1 MIENKPATKLNWP
14 MVEKTAKIEQVNRD
28 AFANTMF
35 TISNFA
41 NANLEMIFET
51 RKFLNVNFEISN

>member
-1 MIENKPATKLNWP
+1 
-14 MVEKTAKIEQVNRD
+14 MVEKTAKIVQVNRD

-51 RKFLNVNFEISN
+51 RKFFKRKF

>member
-1 MIENKPATKLNWP
+1 